1 MITRTVEPDKKIAFI
16 VKNILVFEAE
26 TNNETVLSFF
36 ADGYPGMMYQQTEN
50 GMLAQPQNKKMPLL
64 FIYGQTIK
72 PVELIMQGSYKLIAF
87 QLYPFVL
94 KSFFNVQAETLNDDC
109 YDVSEAKDGDKILDT
124 LANKNNIQK
133 QIEII
138 TTYLYDL
145 FEEKKSELD
154 LTVRKAIQVILDNG
168 GQVLIKELFKKL
180 HVTERTFER
189 RFLNE
194 VGILPKQFCQ
204 VVQFQQS
211 LEQLRSKEYLK
222 LTDIVYGNG
231 YADQS
236 HFIRVF
242 KAYTGNTPKKFAL

>member
-1 MITRTVEPDKKIAFI
+1 
-16 VKNILVFEAE
+16 
-26 TNNETVLSFF
+26 
-36 ADGYPGMMYQQTEN
+36 
-50 GMLAQPQNKKMPLL
+50 
-64 FIYGQTIK
+64 
-72 PVELIMQGSYKLIAF
+72 MQGSYKLIAF

-94 KSFFNVQAETLNDDC
+94 KSFFNIQAETLNDNC
-109 YDVSEAKDGDKILDT
+109 YDVCEAKDGDKIINALV
-124 LANKNNIQK
+124 NKNDIQK

-138 TTYLYDL
+138 TKYLYDL
-145 FEEKKSELD
+145 FEEKKSALD
-154 LTVRKAIQVILDNG
+154 LTVRKAIQIILDNG
-168 GQVLIKELFKKL
+168 GQVLVKDLFEKL

-211 LEQLRSKEYLK
+211 LEQLRSKEYSR
-222 LTDIVYGNG
+222 LTDIVYNNG

-242 KAYTGNTPKKFAL
+242 KAYTGITPKKFDL

>member
-1 MITRTVEPDKKIAFI
+1 MITQTFEPDKKIAFI

-26 TNNETVLSFF
+26 KNSQTVLSFF

-50 GMLAQPQNKKMPLL
+50 GMLVQPQNKIMPVL
-64 FIYGQTIK
+64 FIYGQTVK
-72 PVELIMQGSYKLIAF
+72 PVELIIQGNYKVIAF

-94 KSFFNVQAETLNDDC
+94 KSFFNVQAETLNDNC
-109 YDVSEAKDGDKILDT
+109 YDVRKAKDGEKIINA
-124 LANKNNIQK
+124 LANTDNIQK
-133 QIEII
+133 QIALI
-138 TTYLYDL
+138 TANLYDL

-154 LTVRKAIQVILDNG
+154 FTVRKAIQIILDNG
-168 GQVLIKELFKKL
+168 GQILVKDISEKV

-194 VGILPKQFCQ
+194 VGLLPKQFCQ

-211 LEQLRSKEYLK
+211 LEQLKSKEYSR
-222 LTDIVYGNG
+222 LTDIVYNNG

>member
-1 MITRTVEPDKKIAFI
+1 MVTQTFEPDKKIAFI
-16 VKNILVFEAE
+16 VKSILVFEAD
-26 TNNETVLSFF
+26 TTSETVLSFF

-50 GMLAQPQNKKMPLL
+50 GMLVRPQHKSMPVL

-94 KSFFNVQAETLNDDC
+94 KSFFNIQAETLNDDC
-109 YDVSEAKDGDKILDT
+109 YDVCEAKDGDKIINALV
-124 LANKNNIQK
+124 NKNDIQK

-138 TTYLYDL
+138 TKYLYDL
-145 FEEKKSELD
+145 FEEKKSALD
-154 LTVRKAIQVILDNG
+154 LTVRKAIQIILDNG
-168 GQVLIKELFKKL
+168 GQVLVKDLFEKL

-211 LEQLRSKEYLK
+211 LEQLRSKEYSR
-222 LTDIVYGNG
+222 LTDIVYNNG

-242 KAYTGNTPKKFAL
+242 KAYTGITPKKFDL